1 MTTEQSKVSDTT
13 MSRDGVGGDDNEL
26 SAAYVLHTRKY
37 RDTSLIAELYIKD
50 QGRVAVVA
58 KGARSKRAARQASWQ
73 PFTPLLVSYTG
84 RGELKTVTAVDFSN
98 TGFRLEGDNL
108 IMGLYVNELMVR
120 LLVKNDPLENLFG
133 AYQEVLKNLMA
144 GDQALV
150 ALRKFEMFL
159 LQALGY
165 GIDFEQT
172 ATGAPINAEIYYEY
186 RVGHG
191 FSEMDQTTVVSFK
204 GQTLLAI
211 SNQDFSGPEIGIS
224 AKVILRTTF
233 HHLLGGKPLMSRALF
248 VR

>member
-1 MTTEQSKVSDTT
+1 
-13 MSRDGVGGDDNEL
+13 MSREAIGGDDNEL

-37 RDTSLIAELYIKD
+37 RDTSLIAELYTQD
-50 QGRVAVVA
+50 QGRVAVLA
-58 KGARSKRAARQASWQ
+58 KGVRSKRAARQASWQ
-73 PFTPLLVSYTG
+73 PFTPLLVSYIG
-84 RGELKTVTAVDFSN
+84 RGDLKTVTAAEFSN

-133 AYQEVLKNLMA
+133 IYQEVLKNLMA
-144 GDQALV
+144 EDQALI

-165 GIDFEQT
+165 GVDFKQT
-172 ATGAPINAEIYYEY
+172 AMGYPIKAETDYEY

-191 FSEMDQTTVVSFK
+191 FSEIEQDNVVSFK
-204 GQTLLAI
+204 GKTLLAI
-211 SNQDFSGPEIGIS
+211 SNQDFSVPEVGLS